1 MASVKIIL
9 FATLRSKYKTRELT
23 VTCEETFQN
32 LLENVSKILGPEFLP
47 MSTVITV
54 RNLEKTL

>member
-23 VTCEETFQN
+23 VTC
-32 LLENVSKILGPEFLP
+32 LENVSKILGPEFLP
-47 MSTVITV
+47 ISTIIKM
-54 RNLEKTL
+54 RNLEKML